1 MQNAQQEKHHSTVM
15 ILQNLTWAIGALL
28 DLSCSSIMPLRRIT
42 KKQKKTQKNKKKE
55 NLPLEAAPAGLKRVL
70 TFGMIPHITQERR
83 AENNIHHT
91 GRIEGIVV
99 DAEKMWGDDWPFGC
113 LPDNVCLSGL
123 QGGRGGEGAAGGRA
137 KRGCRVPARCRS
149 DVMTSAPRF
158 SSSLQPVKLNR

>member
-1 MQNAQQEKHHSTVM
+1 MHCW
-15 ILQNLTWAIGALL
+15 I
-28 DLSCSSIMPLRRIT
+28 LSCSSIMPLRRKT
-42 KKQKKTQKNKKKE
+42 KKKKRKKERKKE

-123 QGGRGGEGAAGGRA
+123 QGGRQGGGEGTGKERMQGPCTLPLWRH
-137 KRGCRVPARCRS
+137 
-149 DVMTSAPRF
+149 DVDTALLLPLLSK
-158 SSSLQPVKLNR
+158 PVKLNW